1 MLAKLAWRNLWRNK
15 RRSLII
21 LLSVIVGIM
30 AVNVL
35 DGLMNGMINQML
47 FNQVNTNVSHV
58 QIHKKGFKDN
68 KLVQNFI
75 PDYHKV
81 EEAVKQD
88 SLVKAYSKRVVAFG
102 LVSSAS
108 NSTGAYI
115 NGIIPDDEAKV
126 SIIKSSISQGSY
138 LSGAAHEILI
148 SEKLSEKLGVGTG
161 DKIVIMSNTSEGN
174 VGSDLFRIT
183 GLFKTFSSEFDKTNV
198 YIPLQNAQHLLD
210 IGDNIYEF
218 AIVANNYLDAPA
230 IASSISKSIGNEYE
244 VLSYKDILPFLVLQL
259 DMYKEMSY
267 IITLIVSLALIFGII
282 NTMLMAVFERIR
294 EFGVLM
300 SIGMK
305 NGKIFTMILT
315 EALILG
321 IIGTIAGTAFG
332 LIIQLPLLH
341 TGINLSLFA
350 QSLNSFG
357 VGAIIYPIISFENT
371 LVTFITIPIVTVIGA
386 IYPAIKAIKLQ
397 PVYALH
403 YV

>member
-1 MLAKLAWRNLWRNK
+1 M
-15 RRSLII
+15 
-21 LLSVIVGIM
+21 
-30 AVNVL
+30 NVL
-35 DGLMNGMINQML
+35 DGLMNGMVNQML

-75 PDYHKV
+75 PDYRMV
-81 EEAVKQD
+81 ENTIKHD
-88 SLVKAYSKRVVAFG
+88 SMVKAYSKRVIAYG
-102 LVSSAS
+102 LISSAS
-108 NSTGAYI
+108 NSTGVYI
-115 NGIIPDDEAKV
+115 NGIIPEDEAKV
-126 SIIKSSISQGSY
+126 SIIKSAVSSGSY
-138 LSGAAHEILI
+138 LSGSAHEILI
-148 SEKLSEKLGVGTG
+148 SEKLAEKLEVGIG
-161 DKIVIMSNTSEGN
+161 DKIVIMSNTAEGN
-174 VGSDLFRIT
+174 IGSDLFRIT

-198 YIPLQNAQHLLD
+198 YIPLKSSQQLLG

-230 IASSISKSIGNEYE
+230 IATSLSKSLGSKYE
-244 VLSYKDILPFLVLQL
+244 VMSYRDILPFLVLQL
-259 DMYKEMSY
+259 DMYKQLSF

-282 NTMLMAVFERIR
+282 NTMLMAVFERVR

-305 NGKIFTMILT
+305 NGKVFSMILT

-321 IIGTIAGTAFG
+321 IIGTITGTAAG
-332 LIIQLPLLH
+332 LLIQFPLIH
-341 TGINLSLFA
+341 SGINLSLFA

-357 VGAIIYPIISFENT
+357 VGAIIYPIISPEDTF
-371 LVTFITIPIVTVIGA
+371 VTFMAIPIVTVIGA
-386 IYPAIKAIKLQ
+386 LYPAFKAIRLQ